1 MLRAVA
7 LGIALFLLA
16 AACALVEPPG
26 PPDGTRP
33 IQARVYNMTSDLV
46 EITMRTPAGV
56 LPGAVQPTSRIE
68 PFSTT
73 DLTLYVPL
81 KGHWTIARNG
91 NEMINSDVDSLDP
104 GCTVR
109 ISFRPTGW
117 GWGCEGSL

>member
-1 MLRAVA
+1 
-7 LGIALFLLA
+7 
-16 AACALVEPPG
+16 
-26 PPDGTRP
+26 
-33 IQARVYNMTSDLV
+33 
-46 EITMRTPAGV
+46 MRTPDGV
-56 LPGAVQPTSRIE
+56 LAGAVQPTSRIE

-73 DLTLYVPL
+73 DLTFYVPL